1 LTNLRCISNS
11 PTSLIFFPATPLSPH
26 ERLSVHLTQKANPKQ
41 LTKFSFALSLLFF
54 TISVLDAQPTKLTDT
69 VRVSY
74 WEGDSAPDYGVE
86 YHYYK
91 TNSKLVFLDN
101 EERSLNDYIWNS
113 STGRLTDISFDEY
126 FDYTYSTAS
135 EGTGL
140 FSDGDTGTFAVY
152 DASWDL
158 DFDGTPD
165 GEQIE
170 AGVLPTYSHK
180 QLGFA
185 NTDTSS
191 FWVSNE
197 GASADDLSL
206 TFSAQQIDVIASG
219 NSPWGIV
226 NALRV
231 TNSGEINSL
240 SWDNDWTVDVTML
253 NSVTVTNG
261 GTFVDADGEDEA
273 VNQAVM
279 WLDLVTTTA
288 SANDD
293 PDFLYIALQDHNGVK
308 QIVVESDLADS
319 DHAVAYSPVEDVH
332 IRLSYDSTAAELT
345 SAYSYDGDLY
355 TELCTSSV
363 ASSSSYIN
371 GDPLSVALGAESDN
385 VQINLGENTFK
396 GFVVS
401 SDRDGDGL
409 DDSVETNT
417 GIYVSETD
425 TGSDPNNSDSDND
438 TILDGIEVR
447 HATFGFDPTVSSASR
462 LLDFQQ
468 AAAELPGV
476 LTDAQ
481 RQSLSL
487 GGVSLTPSVGGGFSF
502 EFVIEESE
510 NLSDWTT
517 VDTINHLLKDSGT
530 KRFIRVRMPE

>member
-1 LTNLRCISNS
+1 
-11 PTSLIFFPATPLSPH
+11 LIFFPATPLSPH

-293 PDFLYIALQDHNGVK
+293 PGFLYIALQDHNGVK

-319 DHAVAYSPVEDVH
+319 DYAVAYSPVEDVH

-425 TGSDPNNSDSDND
+425 TGSDPNDSDSDND